1 MDIPSGPQFLGSQ
14 RVSHNWVITHVPVV
28 VSHYGFRCIS
38 ITTNDAAH
46 LFKWLLVIHIFSWL
60 KVCSNIFPILTRS
73 FVFLLFSYW
82 YILDISFLSKKSF
95 LSNICLTDTI
105 SHSVPCVF
113 IFISIDFWRTNIFN
127 ISFVNFSLSCIPQI
141 FIYHDVTEIYLRI
154 LSESQV
160 SHFGVYYSPSSSSF
174 FFFCC

>member
-1 MDIPSGPQFLGSQ
+1 MDITSGLQSLGSQ
-14 RVSHNWVITHVPVV
+14 RVSHNWVITHIPVV

-38 ITTNDAAH
+38 IITNDAEH

-73 FVFLLFSYW
+73 FVILLFSYW
-82 YILDISFLSKKSF
+82 YIVDISFLSKKSF
-95 LSNICLTDTI
+95 LSDMCLTDII

-113 IFISIDFWRTNIFN
+113 IFIIIDFQRTNIFN
-127 ISFVNFSLSCIPQI
+127 ISFVNFSLSCTPQI
-141 FIYHDVTEIYLRI
+141 FIYHDVTEIHFRI

-160 SHFGVYYSPSSSSF
+160 SHFGVYYSPSSSF
-174 FFFCC
+174 FFFN